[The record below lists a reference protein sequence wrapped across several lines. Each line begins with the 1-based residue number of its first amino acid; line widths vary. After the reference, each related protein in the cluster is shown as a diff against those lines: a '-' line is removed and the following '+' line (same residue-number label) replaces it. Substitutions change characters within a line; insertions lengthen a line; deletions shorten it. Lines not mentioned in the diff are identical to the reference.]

1 MKKSIKKFLEFN
13 GTELYFSLIDGQFF
27 IALKPICSALQ
38 VSFKNQLE
46 NVKAHS
52 ILKQVYRKHG
62 IVAKDGKLRSM
73 ICLPERYIY
82 GWLISVKSESKALI
96 EYQYK
101 CYDILYDYFHGTIT
115 KRSELLNQRKR
126 NLDEIDKLS
135 SKLGDLDSDFKRIT
149 TLRHSNKQINRE
161 LSNLDKKIIQSEQLS
176 LFNTNQE

>member
-27 IALKPICSALQ
+27 IALKPICSALEIDYNRQ
-38 VSFKNQLE
+38 FQNLKE
-46 NVKAHS
+46 HP
-52 ILKQVYRKHG
+52 ILSLLFAKQQ
-62 IVAKDGKLRSM
+62 IVAKDGKLRIM

-82 GWLISVKSESKALI
+82 GWLLSVKSDNKALI

-115 KRSELLNQRKR
+115 KRSELLNLRKR

-135 SKLGDLDSDFKRIT
+135 SKLGDLDTDFKRIT
-149 TLRHSNKQINRE
+149 TLRQSNKQINRE

-176 LFNTNQE
+176 LF